1 MIPTPEELYAQRE
14 QRFNDIVALK
24 RPDKIPF
31 MPLMMHYFPN
41 RIAGVSNAA
50 VEADHF
56 LMTKLMKEATLKFGF
71 EWAAAVGVPPAKSCE
86 ALQMKQLRWPGGD
99 LPDDAPFQWVE
110 GEYIK
115 ADEVDQ
121 FLADPNG
128 FAMRTILPRIA
139 GIFQPLSFIQFPP
152 MYWLANAYS
161 TILLAPFLSAPGMK
175 EMFEGMAA
183 FCRGRAGLH
192 GRGGRATGARW
203 PPWATRARS
212 SASGSPRSTS

>member
-1 MIPTPEELYAQRE
+1 
-14 QRFNDIVALK
+14 
-24 RPDKIPF
+24 
-31 MPLMMHYFPN
+31 
-41 RIAGVSNAA
+41 
-50 VEADHF
+50 
-56 LMTKLMKEATLKFGF
+56 
-71 EWAAAVGVPPAKSCE
+71 
-86 ALQMKQLRWPGGD
+86 MKQLRWPGGD

-183 FCRGRAGLH
+183 FARTRRTTWPRRA
-192 GRGGRATGARW
+192 RTGARW
-203 PPWATRARS
+203 RRWATRGRS
-212 SASGSPRSTS
+212 SASGSRPSTS

>member
-1 MIPTPEELYAQRE
+1 
-14 QRFNDIVALK
+14 
-24 RPDKIPF
+24 
-31 MPLMMHYFPN
+31 
-41 RIAGVSNAA
+41 
-50 VEADHF
+50 
-56 LMTKLMKEATLKFGF
+56 
-71 EWAAAVGVPPAKSCE
+71 
-86 ALQMKQLRWPGGD
+86 MKQLRWPGGD

-110 GEYIK
+110 DEYIK

-192 GRGGRATGARW
+192 GRGGRRTLARW
-203 PPWATRARS
+203 RPWAIRGHS
-212 SASGSPRSTS
+212 SPSGSRRSTS